1 MAQREPRDL
10 EVVCPCCGAR
20 LKVDA
25 ELSKVISHQPP
36 PRHTKAPD
44 LDHVGRLL
52 DKEKARREAIFR
64 QSEKDEKVKSDLLDR
79 KFAEA
84 LKKTKAEPITRPT
97 RDIDLD

>member
-1 MAQREPRDL
+1 MAQREPRDV
-10 EVVCPCCGAR
+10 EVVCPCCGAQ

-36 PRHTKAPD
+36 PRHTRAPD
-44 LDHVGRLL
+44 LDHIGQLL
-52 DKEKARREAIFR
+52 EKEKARREAIFK

-84 LKKTKAEPITRPT
+84 LKKTKDEPITRPT